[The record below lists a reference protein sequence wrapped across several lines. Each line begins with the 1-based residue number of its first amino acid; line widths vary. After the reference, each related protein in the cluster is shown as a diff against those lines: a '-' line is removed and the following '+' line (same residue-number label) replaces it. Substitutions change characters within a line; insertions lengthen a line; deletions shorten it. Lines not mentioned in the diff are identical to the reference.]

1 MSRTEDA
8 PSAAEPIG
16 GTPLPSGWAAPAHQ
30 PGAFELPH
38 TTFGERAQ
46 HTMARPFARQAIAG
60 ATDHALE
67 LTLER
72 FADVDHEALR
82 DQGRQIRAHAIANLP
97 DYLEQWITHAEANG
111 TIVHFAADEGEA
123 RRIVAG
129 ICADEGI
136 ARVVKSKSM
145 ASEEVSLNSALEGA
159 GVDVVETDL
168 GEFVVQA
175 MGDRPGHVIAPILHR
190 TKDEV
195 HALFSELAGY
205 DLPNEAEALTAFARA
220 GLRHAFLTADGG
232 ITGGNFLVAETG
244 EVLLVTNEGN
254 GRLTSSAPRVHIA
267 LVGIEKVIPRRAD
280 LAVLLPLLTGHGT
293 GQQITT
299 YVTLTGGPR
308 RADEPDG
315 PEQTHVVL
323 LDAGRSALLGG
334 EFEEALHCIRCGAC
348 QNVCPVYRQ
357 VGGHAYGW
365 VYGGPIGAVLTPL
378 FRGQAEGGEV
388 AQATTLCGACD
399 DICPVRIPLHDLLR
413 GLRRQRDEEGQ
424 TPRGERIAF
433 ALWGALW
440 SRPRLYRAS
449 TAASRSLLGVLAQ
462 ADGTV
467 STRLPGLRRWT
478 STRDLP
484 LRRLGR

>member
-1 MSRTEDA
+1 VSLREEVD
-8 PSAAEPIG
+8 
-16 GTPLPSGWAAPAHQ
+16 GTPLPKGWAAPAHQ
-30 PGAFELPH
+30 PDAFELPT
-38 TTFGERAQ
+38 TTFEERARR
-46 HTMARPFARQAIAG
+46 TMARPFARRAIAG
-60 ATDHALE
+60 ATDHAVS
-67 LTLER
+67 LTRAR
-72 FADVDHEALR
+72 FAGVEHDALR

-97 DYLEQWITHAEANG
+97 AYLEQWIANAEANG
-111 TIVHFAADEGEA
+111 TTVHVAADEGEA
-123 RRIVAG
+123 RRIIATICTEQG
-129 ICADEGI
+129 IEC
-136 ARVVKSKSM
+136 VVKSKSM
-145 ASEEVSLNSALEGA
+145 ASEEVSLNSALEGV
-159 GVDVVETDL
+159 GIDVVETDL

-195 HALFSELAGY
+195 HELFSAMAGH
-205 DLPNEAEALTAFARA
+205 DLPNEAEALTAFARE

-232 ITGGNFLVAETG
+232 ITGGNFLIAETG
-244 EVLLVTNEGN
+244 EVLMVTNEGN

-267 LVGIEKVIPRRAD
+267 LVGIEKLIPRRTD

-299 YVTLTGGPR
+299 YVSVTGGPR
-308 RADEPDG
+308 RAGEPDG

-378 FRGQAEGGEV
+378 FRGQQEGGEV

-399 DICPVRIPLHDLLR
+399 DICPVRIPLHDLLLD
-413 GLRRQRDEEGQ
+413 LRRQREVQGAV
-424 TPRGERIAF
+424 PWGERMAF
-433 ALWGALW
+433 AAWAVLW
-440 SRPRLYRAS
+440 SRPWLYRSSVAV
-449 TAASRSLLGVLAQ
+449 TRGTLRVVARHGV
-462 ADGTV
+462 V
-467 STRLPGLRRWT
+467 SARLPGLRRWT
-478 STRDLP
+478 AGRDLV
-484 LRRLGR
+484 LGRRSR

>member
-1 MSRTEDA
+1 VSVQEEID
-8 PSAAEPIG
+8 

-30 PGAFELPH
+30 PGAFELPT
-38 TTFGERAQ
+38 TTFRQRAER
-46 HTMARPFARQAIAG
+46 TMARPFARRAIAG
-60 ATDHALE
+60 ATDHAME
-67 LTLER
+67 LTRRKFEG
-72 FADVDHEALR
+72 VDHDRLR
-82 DQGRQIRAHAIANLP
+82 DEGRRIRAHAIANLP
-97 DYLEQWITHAEANG
+97 DYLDQWIDQAERNG
-111 TIVHFAADEGEA
+111 TIVHYAADEAEA
-123 RRIVAG
+123 RRIIAG
-129 ICADEGI
+129 ICVDEEI
-136 ARVVKSKSM
+136 ASVVKSKSM

-159 GVDVVETDL
+159 GVDVFETDL

-195 HALFSELAGY
+195 HALFSEMAGR

-232 ITGGNFLVAETG
+232 ISGGNFLIAETG

-254 GRLTSSAPRVHIA
+254 GRLTTSVPRVHIA
-267 LVGIEKVIPRRAD
+267 LVGIEKIIPRRRD

-299 YVTLTGGPR
+299 YVSVTGGPR
-308 RADEPDG
+308 RGDEPDG
-315 PEQTHVVL
+315 PERTHVVL

-348 QNVCPVYRQ
+348 QNICPVYRQ

-378 FRGQAEGGEV
+378 FRGQEEGGEV

-399 DICPVRIPLHDLLR
+399 DVCPVRIPLHDLLL
-413 GLRRQRDEEGQ
+413 GLRRQRDAEGGVARREQ
-424 TPRGERIAF
+424 LAF
-433 ALWGALW
+433 ALWAAMW

-449 TAASRSLLGVLAQ
+449 TAVSRGVLGAL
-462 ADGTV
+462 ARDEAV

-478 STRDLP
+478 DARDLL
-484 LRRLGR
+484 LRGRRG

>member
-1 MSRTEDA
+1 MSVRED
-8 PSAAEPIG
+8 IG
-16 GTPLPSGWAAPAHQ
+16 GSPLPDGWAAPAHQ
-30 PGAFELPH
+30 PGAFELPT
-38 TTFGERAQ
+38 TTFEERA
-46 HTMARPFARQAIAG
+46 HRTMARPFARRAIAG
-60 ATDHALE
+60 ATDHAVS
-67 LTLER
+67 LTHAK
-72 FADVDHEALR
+72 FADVDHETLR

-97 DYLEQWITHAEANG
+97 DYLEQWIANAEQNG
-111 TIVHFAADEGEA
+111 TTVHFAADEGEA
-123 RRIVAG
+123 RRIIAG
-129 ICADEGI
+129 ICVDENI
-136 ARVVKSKSM
+136 ASVVKSKSM
-145 ASEEVSLNSALEGA
+145 ASEEVALNSALEGV

-195 HALFSELAGY
+195 HELFSKMAGR
-205 DLPNEAEALTAFARA
+205 DLPNEAEELTAFARA

-232 ITGGNFLVAETG
+232 ITGGNFLIAETG
-244 EVLLVTNEGN
+244 EVMLVTNEGN
-254 GRLTSSAPRVHIA
+254 GRLTSSVPRVHIA
-267 LVGIEKVIPRRAD
+267 LVGIEKVIPRRRD

-299 YVTLTGGPR
+299 YVSISGGPR
-308 RADEPDG
+308 RAAEPDG

-399 DICPVRIPLHDLLR
+399 DICPVRIPLHDLLL
-413 GLRRQRDEEGQ
+413 GLRRQRDEQGEV
-424 TPRGERIAF
+424 PRREQMAF
-433 ALWGALW
+433 AVWGAVW
-440 SRPRLYRAS
+440 SRPWLYRIS
-449 TAASRSLLGVLAQ
+449 TAVGRGSLGLLARDGVISSRV
-462 ADGTV
+462 
-467 STRLPGLRRWT
+467 PGLRRWT
-478 STRDLP
+478 DGRNLV
-484 LRRLGR
+484 LERRRR

>member
-1 MSRTEDA
+1 MSVRE
-8 PSAAEPIG
+8 EVG
-16 GTPLPSGWAAPAHQ
+16 GTPLPPGWAAPAHQ
-30 PGAFELPH
+30 PGAFDLP
-38 TTFGERAQ
+38 TTSFRERADQ
-46 HTMARPFARQAIAG
+46 TMARPFARRAIAN
-60 ATDHALE
+60 ATDHAAS
-67 LTLER
+67 LTWQK
-72 FADVDHEALR
+72 FAGVDHDGLR

-97 DYLEQWITHAEANG
+97 DYLDQWINRAEANG
-111 TIVHFAADEGEA
+111 TIVHYAADEAEA
-123 RRIVAG
+123 RRIIAG
-129 ICADEGI
+129 ICTQEGI
-136 ARVVKSKSM
+136 ESVVKSKSM

-159 GVDVVETDL
+159 GVDVYETDL

-195 HALFSELAGY
+195 HALFSEMAGE

-232 ITGGNFLVAETG
+232 ISGGNFLIAETG

-254 GRLTSSAPRVHIA
+254 GRLTTAVPRVHIA
-267 LVGIEKVIPRRAD
+267 LVGIEKLIPRRRD

-299 YVTLTGGPR
+299 YVTVTGGPR

-399 DICPVRIPLHDLLR
+399 DICPVRIPLHDLLV
-413 GLRRQRDEEGQ
+413 GLRRQRDAAGAV
-424 TPRGERIAF
+424 PRREQIAF
-433 ALWGALW
+433 ALWAAVW
-440 SRPRLYRAS
+440 SRPRLYRVS
-449 TAASRSLLGVLAQ
+449 TAASRGALGVLARG
-462 ADGTV
+462 DVV
-467 STRLPGLRRWT
+467 SARLPGLRRWT
-478 STRDLP
+478 
-484 LRRLGR
+484 

>member
-1 MSRTEDA
+1 MSVQE
-8 PSAAEPIG
+8 EVG
-16 GTPLPSGWAAPAHQ
+16 GTPLPQGWSAPAHQ
-30 PGAFELPH
+30 PGAFELPT
-38 TTFGERAQ
+38 TTFRERAER
-46 HTMARPFARQAIAG
+46 TMARPFARKAIAS
-60 ATDHALE
+60 ATDHAAA
-67 LTLER
+67 LTWQK
-72 FADVDHEALR
+72 FAGIDHDGLR
-82 DQGRQIRAHAIANLP
+82 DQAKQIRAHAIANLP
-97 DYLEQWITHAEANG
+97 DYLEQWIDNAEANG
-111 TIVHFAADEGEA
+111 TVVHFAADEAEA
-123 RRIVAG
+123 RRIIAG
-129 ICADEGI
+129 ICVDEGI
-136 ARVVKSKSM
+136 ESVVKSKSM

-159 GVDVVETDL
+159 GVDVFETDL

-195 HALFSELAGY
+195 HALFSEMAGH

-232 ITGGNFLVAETG
+232 ISGGNFLIAETG
-244 EVLLVTNEGN
+244 ELLLVTNEGN
-254 GRLTSSAPRVHIA
+254 GRLTTSVPRVHIA
-267 LVGIEKVIPRRAD
+267 LVGIEKLIPRRRD

-299 YVTLTGGPR
+299 YVSVTGGPR
-308 RADEPDG
+308 RDDEPDG
-315 PEQTHVVL
+315 PERTHVVL

-399 DICPVRIPLHDLLR
+399 DICPVRIPLHDLLL
-413 GLRRQRDEEGQ
+413 GLRRQRDEQ
-424 TPRGERIAF
+424 AQVPRREQVSF
-433 ALWGALW
+433 AVWAAVC

-449 TAASRSLLGVLAQ
+449 TAVSRTALGVLAQ
-462 ADGTV
+462 GDVISA
-467 STRLPGLRRWT
+467 RLPGLRRWT
-478 STRDLP
+478 EGRDLV
-484 LRRLGR
+484 LQRKRR